1 MKKIFALALMLA
13 MLCAVCCAPA
23 EAEESRPEEGPKFVT
38 IREWLDAEGECGDCM
53 VLLRIRQII
62 NPVLAIGED
71 ETGTIDLYS
80 GGEDWI
86 IINFTEDD
94 IAEGDFIVIA
104 NPKYNPY
111 EGKIEM
117 ADWILKRILPKF

>member
-38 IREWLDAEGECGDCM
+38 IREWLDTEGECGDCM

-80 GGEDWI
+80 GGEDRI

>member
-38 IREWLDAEGECGDCM
+38 IREWLDANGECGDCM

-80 GGEDWI
+80 GGEDRI

-111 EGKIEM
+111 EGTIEM
-117 ADWILKRILPKF
+117 ADWTLKRILPKF